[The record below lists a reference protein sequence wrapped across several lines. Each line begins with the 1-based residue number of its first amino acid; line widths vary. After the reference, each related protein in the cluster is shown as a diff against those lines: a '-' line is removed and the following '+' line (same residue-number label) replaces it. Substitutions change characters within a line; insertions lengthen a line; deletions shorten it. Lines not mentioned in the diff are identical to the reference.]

1 MYGARVRSESPHGVH
16 AKGVSFAHGTFGVAI
31 LLAGAVALLAGC
43 GSGSRAPGQSAREL
57 TLERSQF
64 EQVANELS
72 TLQRAVKREVAASRA
87 AWPSIAD
94 GLPPTLPDSL
104 RTAVSATSTSAKAL
118 PEPGFLANS
127 SRLTGPAAGL
137 AGIYENYEQL
147 AQRGWTMTNAAV
159 QTIANA
165 TANRGA
171 AANQS
176 ATANGNATAH
186 ARATAQASF
195 ERANSPLYIDA
206 SYDAHF
212 DLSLL
217 GKSLLSGYE
226 KLGGVQAFGAA
237 LTQSQINALAAA
249 YSIPAVRL
257 EPHPAGA
264 AKDG

>member
-1 MYGARVRSESPHGVH
+1 VH
-16 AKGVSFAHGTFGVAI
+16 VKGGPFAHKGLGGIAI
-31 LLAGAVALLAGC
+31 LLVGTAALLAGC
-43 GSGSRAPGQSAREL
+43 GSSSTGHAQSSREL
-57 TLERSQF
+57 ALERDRF
-64 EQVANELS
+64 EQVSSQLS
-72 TLQRAVKREVAASRA
+72 ALQGAVKREVAASRR
-87 AWPSIAD
+87 AWPSIAS
-94 GLPPTLPDSL
+94 GLPQTPEGGL
-104 RTAVSATSTSAKAL
+104 RTAVNAANTRAKAL
-118 PEPGFLANS
+118 LEPAFLAGTS
-127 SRLTGPAAGL
+127 KLTGPAAGV

-147 AQRGWTMTNAAV
+147 AQRGWAMTNAAV

-165 TANRGA
+165 TANRSS

-176 ATANGNATAH
+176 AAANGNATAH

-195 ERANSPLYIDA
+195 ERANAPLYIDA
-206 SYDAHF
+206 IYDAHF

-226 KLGGVQAFGAA
+226 KLGGPAAFGAA
-237 LTQSQINALAAA
+237 LTQNQVNALAAA